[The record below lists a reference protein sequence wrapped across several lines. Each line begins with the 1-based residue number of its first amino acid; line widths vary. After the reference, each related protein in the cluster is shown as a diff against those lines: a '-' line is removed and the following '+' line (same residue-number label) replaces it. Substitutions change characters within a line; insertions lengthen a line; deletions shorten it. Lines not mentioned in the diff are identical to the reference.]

1 MNADT
6 NHASDQ
12 AKLLSQDVVLLL
24 KHFCF
29 RLTAGPRWVE
39 NKIVS
44 HFNVENTEKESKNV

>member
-1 MNADT
+1 MYADT

-39 NKIVS
+39 NKIIS
-44 HFNVENTEKESKNV
+44 HFNVENTEKKSKNV